1 MWCCH
6 GDGKFGRTLVAVG
19 PSEALLALAA
29 ELTPCLAPAA
39 TVRSTH
45 IWRNVTLSS
54 WRAVRCHGNGAAV
67 NHCKKTPQTLM
78 EQVLTRNIK
87 DGLTICSQSDDSE
100 RRDKV
105 NSHTFDLLKP
115 QTAPFYLRFCCTK
128 ECATFICK
136 ENVFKKL
143 STNINSKSVAHAAKS
158 KRTKSAA
165 A

>member
-1 MWCCH
+1 MPRQRCSCQSLQKDATDINGILEYFW
-6 GDGKFGRTLVAVG
+6 
-19 PSEALLALAA
+19 SEL
-29 ELTPCLAPAA
+29 
-39 TVRSTH
+39 
-45 IWRNVTLSS
+45 
-54 WRAVRCHGNGAAV
+54 
-67 NHCKKTPQTLM
+67 
-78 EQVLTRNIK
+78 VLTRNIK

-105 NSHTFDLLKP
+105 NIHTFDLLKP